1 MMALDMVNA
10 PRSIEVVRSALD
22 PIVQLEGTSALDL
35 LRRTMARTTVR
46 LVAQVPVVELG
57 EDPEGVH
64 DARVAARRLR
74 SDLRTFGPVLDPAWS
89 KPLRAELGWVGALL
103 GRVRDPEVL
112 LARLGARIESIADP
126 GIAAGKMLLD
136 DLELQRAGAGS
147 RLLEGLRSERFGT
160 LVDRL
165 VEGAAAPRSVDGG
178 TANVAEAAG
187 ALMSRPWRRLARA
200 AGRLGP
206 QPEDADL
213 HRVRIEVKRVRYA
226 AEAFSPA
233 LGRRA
238 DRFAATARELQDLL
252 GEHHDAVVSLAWLT
266 ANGIGADDTSVA
278 FAAGRLAEYE
288 AMERDRHRDAWP
300 KAWARLEKRKRFWT

>member
-1 MMALDMVNA
+1 MTALDMANA
-10 PRSIEVVRSALD
+10 PRSIEEVRSELD
-22 PIVQLEGTSALDL
+22 PVADLEGTAAIDL
-35 LRRTMARTTVR
+35 LRRTMARSTIQ

-57 EDPEGVH
+57 EDPEGIH
-64 DARVAARRLR
+64 DTRVATRRLR
-74 SDLRTFGPVLDPAWS
+74 SDLRTFGPVLDPTWA

-112 LARLGARIESIADP
+112 VARLGARIESIPDP

-136 DLELQRAGAGS
+136 DLELQRVGARR

-165 VEGAAAPRSVDGG
+165 VEGASDPSTVDGG
-178 TANVAEAAG
+178 TAGAAETAG
-187 ALMSRPWRRLARA
+187 TLMPRPWRRLVRA
-200 AGRLGP
+200 AGRVGP

-233 LGRRA
+233 LGTRA
-238 DRFAATARELQDLL
+238 DRFAASARKLQDLL

-288 AMERDRHRDAWP
+288 SMERDRHRDAWP

>member
-1 MMALDMVNA
+1 MTHAWPPGGFGPTSGRSAPCWIRRGRSRSARSSGGWARSSGGSATRKCSSPAWALGSSRGGGAGARPPRRRGPPPARLAARWGGAAA
-10 PRSIEVVRSALD
+10 PR
-22 PIVQLEGTSALDL
+22 
-35 LRRTMARTTVR
+35 
-46 LVAQVPVVELG
+46 
-57 EDPEGVH
+57 
-64 DARVAARRLR
+64 AA
-74 SDLRTFGPVLDPAWS
+74 PA
-89 KPLRAELGWVGALL
+89 P
-103 GRVRDPEVL
+103 P
-112 LARLGARIESIADP
+112 
-126 GIAAGKMLLD
+126 AAKRLLD
-136 DLELQRAGAGS
+136 DLELQRVGARR

-165 VEGAAAPRSVDGG
+165 VEGATDPRSVDGG
-178 TANVAEAAG
+178 TADGAETAG
-187 ALMSRPWRRLARA
+187 TLMSRPWRRLVRA

-233 LGRRA
+233 LGTRA
-238 DRFAATARELQDLL
+238 DRFAAAARALQELL

-288 AMERDRHRDAWP
+288 SRERDRHRDAWP
-300 KAWARLEKRKRFWT
+300 GTWARLDKRKRFWT

>member
-1 MMALDMVNA
+1 MTHAWPPGDFG
-10 PRSIEVVRSALD
+10 PTSGRSA
-22 PIVQLEGTSALDL
+22 PCWIRRGRSRSA
-35 LRRTMARTTVR
+35 RSSGGWARSSGGSATR
-46 LVAQVPVVELG
+46 KC
-57 EDPEGVH
+57 
-64 DARVAARRLR
+64 
-74 SDLRTFGPVLDPAWS
+74 SSPAWALGS
-89 KPLRAELGWVGALL
+89 SRGGGPRAPPPPHGAA
-103 GRVRDPEVL
+103 PPP
-112 LARLGARIESIADP
+112 RLGARIESIGEP
-126 GIAAGKMLLD
+126 WIAAAKMLLD
-136 DLELQRAGAGS
+136 DLELQRVGARR

-165 VEGAAAPRSVDGG
+165 VEGATDPRSVDGG
-178 TANVAEAAG
+178 TADGAETAG
-187 ALMSRPWRRLARA
+187 TLMSRPWRRLVRA

-233 LGRRA
+233 LGTRA
-238 DRFAATARELQDLL
+238 DRFAAAARALQELL

-288 AMERDRHRDAWP
+288 SRERDRHRDAWP
-300 KAWARLEKRKRFWT
+300 GTWARLDKRKRFWT

>member
-1 MMALDMVNA
+1 MTALDMANA
-10 PRSIEVVRSALD
+10 PRSIEEVRSDLD
-22 PIVQLEGTSALDL
+22 PVVDLEGTAAIDL
-35 LRRTMARTTVR
+35 LRRTMARSTVQ

-57 EDPEGVH
+57 EDPEAIH

-74 SDLRTFGPVLDPAWS
+74 SDLRTFGPVLDPTWA

-112 LARLGARIESIADP
+112 VARLGARIESIADP
-126 GIAAGKMLLD
+126 GIVAGKMLLD
-136 DLELQRAGAGS
+136 DLELQRVGARR

-165 VEGAAAPRSVDGG
+165 VEGATDPGAVDGG
-178 TANVAEAAG
+178 TADAVETAG
-187 ALMSRPWRRLARA
+187 PLMSRPWRRLVRA
-200 AGRLGP
+200 AGRIGP

-233 LGRRA
+233 LGTRA
-238 DRFAATARELQDLL
+238 DRFAATARTLQDLL

-288 AMERDRHRDAWP
+288 SMERDRHRDAWP
-300 KAWARLEKRKRFWT
+300 KAWARLEKRKRFWI